1 MSHPNKRRGTEF
13 ENTIVRKLAEKGIP
27 AERVPLSGSIGGK
40 YSDDI
45 DLFPETEHKYKAE
58 CKKRKNGEGFKVIE
72 NWIGDLTT
80 LFIGRNR
87 KPPMVVLTWAH
98 YVELLEAWAYDRGLL
113 TENQEGDGE
122 GRDSGPEAGVGGETT
137 ECASDG
143 RDDVQAPSFKDLE
156 DPNDFPDTTEEKAD
170 G

>member
-1 MSHPNKRRGTEF
+1 MERMSHPNKRRGTEF

-113 TENQEGDGE
+113 TGE
-122 GRDSGPEAGVGGETT
+122 QGTEVAGVPEENVGSVG
-137 ECASDG
+137 
-143 RDDVQAPSFKDLE
+143 APSFKDLE
-156 DPNDFPDTTEEKAD
+156 DPDEFPDTTKEKAD